1 MNGGN
6 VMAQS
11 FIPEGYPQV
20 SPYLIVSDPAALI
33 RFITHVFGAK
43 ETRRHEDDK
52 GRIAHAEMRIGDSV
66 IMMGGATEQWPAA
79 TAALYVYVEDT
90 DAAYKRGLEAGAT
103 SLQEPADQFYGDR
116 TAGVKDTFGNQWFI
130 GTHIEK
136 MSEEE
141 MTRRSKA
148 YVEERAKSAAA
159 GS

>member
-1 MNGGN
+1 
-6 VMAQS
+6 MAKK

-20 SPYLIVSDPAALI
+20 SPYLIVDEPAELI
-33 RFITHVFGAK
+33 QFIADVFGAK

-79 TAALYVYVEDT
+79 PAAMYIYVEDT
-90 DAAYKRGLEAGAT
+90 DAAYQRGLAAGGT

-116 TAGVKDTFGNQWFI
+116 TAGVRDRFGNQWFI

-136 MSEEE
+136 LSEEE
-141 MTRRSKA
+141 MKRRNQEYQTGKA
-148 YVEERAKSAAA
+148 KTA
-159 GS
+159 GASS

>member
-1 MNGGN
+1 MEET
-6 VMAQS
+6 VMAKS

-20 SPYLIVSDPAALI
+20 SPYLIVSDPAKLI
-33 RFITHVFGAK
+33 EFTVNVFGAK

-52 GRIAHAEMRIGDSV
+52 GRIAHAEVRIGDSV

-79 TAALYVYVEDT
+79 PAAMYIYVEDT
-90 DAAYKRGLEAGAT
+90 DAAYKRGLESGAT

-116 TAGVKDTFGNQWFI
+116 SAGVKDAFGNQWFI

-136 MSEEE
+136 ISEEE
-141 MTRRSKA
+141 MARRSQA
-148 YVEERAKSAAA
+148 HLEARAKAGAA

>member
-1 MNGGN
+1 
-6 VMAQS
+6 MAKK

-20 SPYLIVSDPAALI
+20 NPYLIVDEPAALI
-33 RFITHVFGAK
+33 QFIADVFGAK

-66 IMMGGATEQWPAA
+66 IMMGGANEQWPAA
-79 TAALYVYVEDT
+79 PAALYVYVEDT
-90 DAAYKRGLEAGAT
+90 DATYQRGLAAGGT

-116 TAGVKDTFGNQWFI
+116 SAGIKDRFGNQWFI

-136 MSEEE
+136 IAEEE
-141 MTRRSKA
+141 MKKRSDQYLA
-148 YVEERAKSAAA
+148 DRAKTAGA

>member
-1 MNGGN
+1 MEKK
-6 VMAQS
+6 

-33 RFITHVFGAK
+33 QFITQVFGAK

-66 IMMGGATEQWPAA
+66 IMMGGATEQWPSAPAA
-79 TAALYVYVEDT
+79 MYVYVEDT
-90 DAAYKRGLEAGAT
+90 DAAYKRGLAAGAT

-116 TAGVKDTFGNQWFI
+116 TASVKDTFGNQWFI
-130 GTHIEK
+130 GTHIEA
-136 MSEEE
+136 MSEDE
-141 MTRRSKA
+141 MKKRNQA
-148 YVEERAKSAAA
+148 YQDTRAKAASA